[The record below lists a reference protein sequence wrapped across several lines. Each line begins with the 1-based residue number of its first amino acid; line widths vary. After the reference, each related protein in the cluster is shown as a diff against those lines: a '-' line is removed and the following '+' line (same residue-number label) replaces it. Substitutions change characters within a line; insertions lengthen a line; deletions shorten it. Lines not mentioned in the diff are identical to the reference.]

1 MIFIQLATYLSILT
15 AFIAMAVKAFRY
27 ISAPQHFRWELYP
40 VPHEKGRSDY
50 GGSYLEELDWWSKPR
65 QSDKLNELLEMMSEI
80 FFLKGVLHNNK
91 RVWLSSFPFHLGLY
105 CSIGWLLLLLGG
117 GILQIFDIAISAN
130 GGFLGI
136 IVYYATVFFG
146 YFGLI
151 LTALGAFGLVLWRA
165 ANKRQ
170 RVYNSP
176 SDYINLL
183 LFDIVIVIALISQY
197 IYDPYFTILRDYV
210 ISLITF
216 SSFSS
221 PGLFFSAEI
230 VLVALL
236 IMYIT
241 LTRMSHF
248 VAKFFLYHS
257 VRWNDEPN
265 FKGSKIEANLLKLL
279 EHKVGWSAP
288 HIQTGKK
295 WSEVVKENNNE

>member
-1 MIFIQLATYLSILT
+1 MIIVQLVTYFSILT
-15 AFIAMAVKAFRY
+15 AFIAMAVKAFKY

-40 VPHEKGRSDY
+40 VPHEKGRSEY

-91 RVWLSSFPFHLGLY
+91 QVWLSSLPFHLGLY
-105 CSIGWLLLLLGG
+105 CVIGWLLLLLGG
-117 GILQIFDIAISAN
+117 GILQIFDIEISAN
-130 GGFLGI
+130 GEFLGV
-136 IVYYATVFFG
+136 IVYYATILFG
-146 YFGLI
+146 YLGLI
-151 LTALGAFGLVLWRA
+151 LTAIGAFGLFLWRV
-165 ANKRQ
+165 ANKGQ

-183 LFDIVIVIALISQY
+183 LFDIVIVIALISHY
-197 IYDPYFTILRDYV
+197 IYDPNFIILRNYV
-210 ISLITF
+210 VSLITF

-221 PGLFFSAEI
+221 PGMLYTAEI
-230 VLVALL
+230 VLIALL

-265 FKGSKIEANLLKLL
+265 FKGSKIEANLIKLL
-279 EHKVGWSAP
+279 GHKVGWSAP

-295 WSEVVKENNNE
+295 WSEVVKDNNNE